1 MLVKITYTL
10 EFKTNAGCKLKTNE
24 DSYTPELNTNED
36 YTHAGLEG

>member
-1 MLVKITYTL
+1 MQVTYSL
-10 EFKTNAGCKLKTNE
+10 KLKTNE